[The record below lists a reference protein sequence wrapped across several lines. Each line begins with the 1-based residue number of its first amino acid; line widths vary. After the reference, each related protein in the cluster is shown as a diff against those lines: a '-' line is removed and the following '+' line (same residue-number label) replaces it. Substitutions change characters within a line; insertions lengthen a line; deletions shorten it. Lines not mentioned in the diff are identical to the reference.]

1 MDDKPSP
8 GLDLRHGFVH
18 KIKKQLVKRD
28 QSDKDFETE
37 KMEIAKKQLA
47 GMRKPTV
54 RRPTQVT
61 YCPPARRERSIS
73 ASSSPVSTTP
83 PDSSSSGDSDVLTAA
98 GREPAT
104 CLTNG
109 TTSVKKPPT
118 EEMTTQRFPPASDK
132 QVNMAGSVPQQMST
146 SANLRSS
153 DQGSRLPA
161 AESVDISNYDI
172 GGFGEEAQWY
182 IRKALQDPTSLGKQ
196 DLCQVFNVLMWR
208 AMEEPEYARTGA
220 QLCHAIIQVEVE
232 KEQYDCV
239 PTRVFQS
246 HLRLK
251 LLEQEMEAE
260 TLHEQSVSAWVGF
273 VRFLCLCYHVIRVR
287 DSPLMTMVDSV
298 FNCLSLL
305 ALPGPLKNEM
315 QVDCLYN
322 LLVQMGPSLDQT
334 VPDKMEDL
342 FALLRDRFLSFKTP
356 PLARHRLLQLIELR
370 SGGWQ
375 MEPGIQDYYSRSGK
389 ELRG

>member
-18 KIKKQLVKRD
+18 KIRKQLVKRD
-28 QSDKDFETE
+28 QSEKDFETE
-37 KMEIAKKQLA
+37 KMEVAKRQLA
-47 GMRKPTV
+47 GMKKPTV

-61 YCPPARRERSIS
+61 YCPPARRERSNSTSS
-73 ASSSPVSTTP
+73 AVSTSP
-83 PDSSSSGDSDVLTAA
+83 NPSSTSASGDSDVLTATA
-98 GREPAT
+98 VAREPAT
-104 CLTNG
+104 QCSTNG
-109 TTSVKKPPT
+109 TTTVTVNTPPT
-118 EEMTTQRFPPASDK
+118 QICPPASNK
-132 QVNMAGSVPQQMST
+132 QDNMAG
-146 SANLRSS
+146 RGH
-153 DQGSRLPA
+153 QGWGVPA
-161 AESVDISNYDI
+161 AESVDNNNYDI
-172 GGFGEEAQWY
+172 SGFGEEAQWY
-182 IRKALQDPTSLGKQ
+182 IRQALQDPTTLRKQ

-208 AMEEPEYARTGA
+208 AMEEPDYARTGA
-220 QLCHAIIQVEVE
+220 ELCHAIIQVEVE

-273 VRFLCLCYHVIRVR
+273 VRFLCLCYHIIRVKG
-287 DSPLMTMVDSV
+287 SPLMTMVDSV

-334 VPDKMEDL
+334 IQDKMEDL
-342 FALLRDRFLSFKTP
+342 FAILRDRFLSFKTP

-370 SGGWQ
+370 SGGWE
-375 MEPGIQDYYSRSGK
+375 MEPGIQDYYSRAGK